1 MVDFCQ
7 VFPDSRKS
15 MEDVATL
22 RPYQTD
28 SFPVKKDETNMGE
41 QAKGIL
47 KSLPAS
53 SRSFGNP
60 SDLSE
65 IFAEEGDDLVRL
77 PIIEGAG
84 HNGVRLE

>member
-1 MVDFCQ
+1 M
-7 VFPDSRKS
+7 R
-15 MEDVATL
+15 
-22 RPYQTD
+22 
-28 SFPVKKDETNMGE
+28 E

-53 SRSFGNP
+53 SRSFGDP

-65 IFAEEGDDLVRL
+65 IFAEEGDDPVRF

-84 HNGVRLE
+84 HNSVRLE